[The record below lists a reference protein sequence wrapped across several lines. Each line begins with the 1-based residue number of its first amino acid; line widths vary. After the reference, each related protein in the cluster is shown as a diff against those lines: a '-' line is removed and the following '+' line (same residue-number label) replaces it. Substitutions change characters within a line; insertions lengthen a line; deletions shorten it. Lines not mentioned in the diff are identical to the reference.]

1 MTKILIFSLFFLN
14 LILFYF
20 LNKKK
25 IKNFFYKS
33 KIQSVELDHVD
44 QIFLNNQ
51 IDKKL
56 YGPKSEVIVKTFC
69 IQ

>member
-14 LILFYF
+14 LILIYF

-33 KIQSVELDHVD
+33 KIQSVELDHLD
-44 QIFLNNQ
+44 QIFLNDQ

-56 YGPKSEVIVKTFC
+56 NGPKPEVIVKNFC